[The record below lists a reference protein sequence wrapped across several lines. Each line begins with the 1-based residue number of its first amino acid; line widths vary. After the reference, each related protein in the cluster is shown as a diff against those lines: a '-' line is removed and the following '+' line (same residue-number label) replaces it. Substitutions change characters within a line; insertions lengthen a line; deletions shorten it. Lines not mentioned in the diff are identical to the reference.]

1 MEWQFFFKRLPT
13 WVRRNLRNL
22 ACSGS
27 AIRSPD
33 SQNQSESWWD
43 PGFQN
48 ISEKKRHPLLSSI
61 WPFQKKKKNSGYL
74 PKRTPFV
81 MSPTTYS
88 CVRCKSRYPFVG
100 LTSSKMQLSSPW
112 TGTRCGRDMVPNG
125 PTHQRHPTQ
134 LHSKWTAALSL
145 STDSLPKLTV
155 AVRMK
160 TAVSQLQR
168 L

>member
-1 MEWQFFFKRLPT
+1 MGQEEPQKPGLQWLCHKEPWQPKPIRKLMRSRFPKHKRKEKASFAFFH
-13 WVRRNLRNL
+13 L
-22 ACSGS
+22 AFS
-27 AIRSPD
+27 
-33 SQNQSESWWD
+33 
-43 PGFQN
+43 
-48 ISEKKRHPLLSSI
+48 
-61 WPFQKKKKNSGYL
+61 KKKTKNSGYL

-81 MSPTTYS
+81 MSPTTCS
-88 CVRCKSRYPFVG
+88 CVQRKSRHPVVA
-100 LTSSKMQLSSPW
+100 LTSSKTQLSPPW

-134 LHSKWTAALSL
+134 LRSKWTAALSL

-160 TAVSQLQR
+160 MAVSQLQR